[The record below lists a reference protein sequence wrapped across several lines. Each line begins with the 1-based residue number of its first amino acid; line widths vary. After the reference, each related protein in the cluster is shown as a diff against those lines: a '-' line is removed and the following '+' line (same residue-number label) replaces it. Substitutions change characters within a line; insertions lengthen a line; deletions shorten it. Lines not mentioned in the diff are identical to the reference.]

1 MILVPLKL
9 YGPFNTRDIS
19 NLGILK
25 LFMLVIPFDPQLPQ
39 DNVNIT
45 VQRLGERQQRGL
57 SEERGDF
64 PMLRPWATAHFGQ
77 PSVGKVDFRLLVC
90 RREWV
95 QCGLRCVVMR
105 EGCDELLIG
114 SSQVARGVKERLGAG
129 EALS

>member
-1 MILVPLKL
+1 MIFGALEAIWPLK
-9 YGPFNTRDIS
+9 TRDIL

-25 LFMLVIPFDPQLPQ
+25 PFMLFIPFDPQLPQ
-39 DNVNIT
+39 DNVIIT